1 MVLALALVV
10 VGGMALVNA
19 LTSEAEKP
27 VPTPSAGGGTKGGK
41 EPGEP
46 SPGQSGTA
54 SPLSNSLVLKVI
66 SNQPVNVVV
75 KLAGTTDI
83 LHSGTLN
90 PGEGR
95 QWTESPLDVVASD
108 GGALQVTIYGKVQP
122 PEPSGQ
128 RGTWFVRKR

>member
-1 MVLALALVV
+1 MLALALVV

-27 VPTPSAGGGTKGGK
+27 VPTPSAGEGTGSGK
-41 EPGEP
+41 ESDAPTP
-46 SPGQSGTA
+46 RRSGA
-54 SPLSNSLVLKVI
+54 SATQGNSLMVEVI
-66 SNQPVNVVV
+66 GSQPVNVVV
-75 KLAGTTDI
+75 KIAGSNDI
-83 LHSGTLN
+83 LLSGPLN

-108 GGALQVTIYGKVQP
+108 GGALKVTIYGEVQERGQP
-122 PEPSGQ
+122 GQ

>member
-1 MVLALALVV
+1 MLALALVV

-27 VPTPSAGGGTKGGK
+27 VPTPSAGGGGK
-41 EPGEP
+41 EPGAP
-46 SPGQSGTA
+46 TPRRSGA
-54 SPLSNSLVLKVI
+54 SATQSNSLVVEVI
-66 SNQPVNVVV
+66 GNRPVNVVV
-75 KLAGTTDI
+75 KIAGTNDI
-83 LHSGTLN
+83 LLSGPLN

-108 GGALQVTIYGKVQP
+108 GGALEVTIYGKVQ
-122 PEPSGQ
+122 ERGQSGQ